1 MQVSE
6 SNPMVG
12 IEGRTS
18 LLFNLG
24 MALKANAQF
33 FGTDGRPG
41 NIVGTHAKNHLK
53 MSSLDLN
60 FP

>member
-18 LLFNLG
+18 LLVNLG

-33 FGTDGRPG
+33 FGADGRPG
-41 NIVGTHAKNHLK
+41 NIVGKHA
-53 MSSLDLN
+53 
-60 FP
+60 